1 MVVKRG
7 LENQQVKRELAHLRQ
22 MLGTDQDSEQV
33 LGHSPAIKK
42 VISQINS
49 VAQTDLTVLIQGE
62 TGTGKEVAAHLLH
75 NKSKRA
81 KQPFIAIDCGAIP
94 ENLIESEF
102 FGFEKGAFTGATQ
115 SRPGKFQLAHQG
127 TLYLDEIGNLPLAQ
141 QRPFLRVIENKTFRP
156 IGAINESKVDIR
168 LIIASNA
175 NLLQL
180 VSENKF
186 RKDLYYRI
194 SEYTIT
200 MPPLRE
206 RLEDI
211 PHLTAL
217 FLSEANF
224 ELNSKIT
231 DISEEAMAKLLSYNW
246 PGNVRQLRN
255 VIRKAAL
262 LATDTIR
269 PSHISLHSEM
279 VSEEPEQSFFTVY
292 KNDINRHPNYRTA
305 YAEFTREF
313 EKELIKNAYEKAHGN
328 ITRAA
333 RIYGIDRR
341 NFYHKLDKYAND
353 KDFPKK

>member
-1 MVVKRG
+1 MNSILIVEDSQDTRENIAELLTMNGYKVRTTDNGQTALRIIKTQMPDCVILDVRLPDTTGHEILKQIQNEIESGLVVIIITAYGEVSMAVNAMKMGAYDYLEKPFENAVLLMVVKRG

-200 MPPLRE
+200 MPPLR
-206 RLEDI
+206 
-211 PHLTAL
+211 
-217 FLSEANF
+217 
-224 ELNSKIT
+224 
-231 DISEEAMAKLLSYNW
+231 
-246 PGNVRQLRN
+246 
-255 VIRKAAL
+255 
-262 LATDTIR
+262 
-269 PSHISLHSEM
+269 
-279 VSEEPEQSFFTVY
+279 
-292 KNDINRHPNYRTA
+292 
-305 YAEFTREF
+305 
-313 EKELIKNAYEKAHGN
+313 
-328 ITRAA
+328 
-333 RIYGIDRR
+333 
-341 NFYHKLDKYAND
+341 
-353 KDFPKK
+353 

>member
-1 MVVKRG
+1 
-7 LENQQVKRELAHLRQ
+7 
-22 MLGTDQDSEQV
+22 
-33 LGHSPAIKK
+33 
-42 VISQINS
+42 
-49 VAQTDLTVLIQGE
+49 
-62 TGTGKEVAAHLLH
+62 
-75 NKSKRA
+75 
-81 KQPFIAIDCGAIP
+81 
-94 ENLIESEF
+94 
-102 FGFEKGAFTGATQ
+102 
-115 SRPGKFQLAHQG
+115 
-127 TLYLDEIGNLPLAQ
+127 
-141 QRPFLRVIENKTFRP
+141 
-156 IGAINESKVDIR
+156 
-168 LIIASNA
+168 
-175 NLLQL
+175 
-180 VSENKF
+180 
-186 RKDLYYRI
+186 
-194 SEYTIT
+194 